1 MLLLNSACPWVGS
14 LRSLSKNSM
23 SSAAIRAG
31 LERVC
36 GAVWA
41 YLGGFWP
48 GFFNRSPWYAQLEA
62 SEFKHRPWW
71 PKRAPFEFAPVCRKR
86 GGWSD
91 ELPPVLAALQVTTHD
106 RQVRAL
112 LALLGQLRQVN
123 LQCRGGGGGAGWAV
137 RRGRLCLRLRPRQ
150 KIQRRCL
157 VGAS

>member
-1 MLLLNSACPWVGS
+1 MLSGRRATNWG
-14 LRSLSKNSM
+14 
-23 SSAAIRAG
+23 RAG

-123 LQCRGGGGGAGWAV
+123 LQCRGGGGGRVG
-137 RRGRLCLRLRPRQ
+137 LCVEED
-150 KIQRRCL
+150 C
-157 VGAS
+157 ASDYGQGKRSKGDA